1 MLPFCGPTSVSPLTR
16 ERGRRHWATAWCVLA
31 FAVRTHSQGDR
42 LMVFTYVAIVVAGMV
57 AVFVVLAAARLWL
70 RAGGR

>member
-1 MLPFCGPTSVSPLTR
+1 
-16 ERGRRHWATAWCVLA
+16 
-31 FAVRTHSQGDR
+31 
-42 LMVFTYVAIVVAGMV
+42 MVFTYVAIVVAGMV